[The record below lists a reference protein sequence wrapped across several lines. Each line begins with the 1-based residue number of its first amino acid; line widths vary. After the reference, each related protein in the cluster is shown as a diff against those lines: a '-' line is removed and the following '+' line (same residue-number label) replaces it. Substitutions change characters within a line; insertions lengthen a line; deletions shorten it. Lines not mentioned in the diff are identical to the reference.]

1 MGQKS
6 ILFELFNFF
15 GLTHILSSA
24 FDSQAPHQLK
34 VEGAII
40 KLTKNFCRISLLNE
54 NTIIAGS
61 GALDKTL
68 SELQYRGNHN
78 FEDLKDQDERTR
90 YYRQFAAEMNL
101 HNISI
106 LYSDL
111 IQLDAKNYL
120 KNQLGLFPGM
130 RKMYRE
136 SMIRHQLPTNFVK
149 ICDEIVKEI
158 ELEVGE
164 DGQITDLTRSDIK
177 K

>member
-1 MGQKS
+1 MDLVVIAQIVTS
-6 ILFELFNFF
+6 TATLIVALVLVYQLRQQRRDAERDV
-15 GLTHILSSA
+15 ILSIN
-24 FDSQAPHQLK
+24 SQRLALS
-34 VEGAII
+34 
-40 KLTKNFCRISLLNE
+40 TSLN
-54 NTIIAGS
+54 S
-61 GALDKTL
+61 DKTL

-120 KNQLGLFPGM
+120 KNQLGLFPGI